1 MFVGHYGVA
10 FGLKRADPKLS
21 LGSLFLAVQ
30 LVDLLW
36 GIFLLLG
43 WEHVRVEPGFT
54 AASPLVFTDYPLS
67 HSLLAALCW
76 AVVAGAVAYSL
87 PTRDTSRHHARAAML
102 IAVAV
107 ASHWFLDLIVHVPDL
122 PLSGTESTHVGLGL
136 WQNLPLSI
144 AAELVVFSAGLL
156 LYLTSSSRRIHPR
169 PWRVAT
175 LVIVS
180 VGLYLTAFLGPP
192 PDSVTVLGISAIVLY
207 LGLAALAA
215 WADRPAPVR

>member
-1 MFVGHYGVA
+1 MFVGHYGIA

-36 GIFLLLG
+36 GVFLLLG

-54 AASPLVFTDYPLS
+54 ASSPLVFTDYPLS

-107 ASHWFLDLIVHVPDL
+107 ASHWFLDLIVHVRDL
-122 PLSGTESTHVGLGL
+122 PLAGTESTRVGLGL

-144 AAELVVFSAGLL
+144 AAELLTLAAGLL
-156 LYLTSSSRRIHPR
+156 LYLTAPSRRIHPR
-169 PWRVAT
+169 PWRITT
-175 LVIVS
+175 LVVVM
-180 VGLYLTAFLGPP
+180 VGLYLSGFMALP
-192 PDSVTVLGISAIVLY
+192 PDNVTVLGISAIVLL

>member
-1 MFVGHYGVA
+1 MFVGHYGIA

-107 ASHWFLDLIVHVPDL
+107 ASHWFLDLIVHVRDL
-122 PLSGTESTHVGLGL
+122 PLAGTESTRVGLGL

-144 AAELVVFSAGLL
+144 AAELLILAAGLL
-156 LYLTSSSRRIHPR
+156 LYLTAPSRRIHPR
-169 PWRVAT
+169 PWRIAT
-175 LVIVS
+175 LVVVM
-180 VGLYLTAFLGPP
+180 VGLYLSGFMALP
-192 PDSVTVLGISAIVLY
+192 PDNVTVLGISAIVLL

>member
-1 MFVGHYGVA
+1 MFVGHYGIA

-30 LVDLLW
+30 FVDLLW

-43 WEHVRVEPGFT
+43 WEHVRVEPGYT
-54 AASPLVFTDYPLS
+54 AASPLIFIDYPLS
-67 HSLLAALCW
+67 HSLLAAVCW

-122 PLSGTESTHVGLGL
+122 PLAGQDSTHVGLGL
-136 WQNLPLSI
+136 WRSLPLSL
-144 AAELVVFSAGLL
+144 AAELLILGAGLV
-156 LYLTSSSRRIHPR
+156 LYLTARSRRIHPR
-169 PWRVAT
+169 PWRIT
-175 LVIVS
+175 ILVVIT
-180 VGLYLTAFLGPP
+180 VGLFLSGFLAPP
-192 PDSVTVLGISAIVLY
+192 PENVTVLGISAIILY
-207 LGLAALAA
+207 LGLALLAA